1 MLSKSRFSRLY
12 CNLCPVVKLKLHEGW
27 GRLRLGCFHLSVY
40 HCDEPQD
47 QDLYMT
53 IERDPNI
60 VNSSMSRKIVEDGI
74 TFDVQ
79 IYKIEGTDEWSLDVV
94 TPDGTSVVWDD
105 LFSDDEVAFEEA
117 INTIRSEG
125 ALAFQNGGDNVIP
138 FRSSD

>member
-1 MLSKSRFSRLY
+1 
-12 CNLCPVVKLKLHEGW
+12 
-27 GRLRLGCFHLSVY
+27 
-40 HCDEPQD
+40 
-47 QDLYMT
+47 MT

-60 VNSSMSRKIVEDGI
+60 VNSSMSRKIAEDGI

-105 LFSDDEVAFEEA
+105 LFSDDEVALEEA

-138 FRSSD
+138 FRSND

>member
-1 MLSKSRFSRLY
+1 MA
-12 CNLCPVVKLKLHEGW
+12 
-27 GRLRLGCFHLSVY
+27 
-40 HCDEPQD
+40 
-47 QDLYMT
+47 

-60 VNSSMSRKIVEDGI
+60 VDSSMSRTIVEDGI

-105 LFSDDEVAFEEA
+105 LFSDDEAAFREA
-117 INTIRSEG
+117 VNTIRSEG

-138 FRSSD
+138 FKGND